1 MSQRPYNGPKSA
13 SNRNLP
19 MYLRVSA
26 AVVLALGV
34 LATPNAQTAMIP
46 LEEVRPGMVGIGRTV
61 FEGTTL
67 EDFKVHVLGVM
78 RNVIGPKRSLILA
91 RLEGGPLAKTGV
103 IAGMSGSPVYVDG
116 RLMGAVS
123 YSLGQFSTEP
133 IAGITPIAEMI
144 DATMMGGPARNT
156 RPVSLS
162 APFSPQQL
170 LEVWSGDLNRS
181 KPFVADPSHALLVSG
196 GSADLT
202 RVAAMLR
209 PIAVPMTATGFDA
222 SVIDPLSASFTAAG
236 FVPMSASQA
245 QTARV
250 TATEDRPLRPGDA
263 VGVGL
268 LTGDFELGATG
279 TVTHV
284 DGDRVYAFGHPL
296 YNLGPTQF
304 PMTRAV
310 VQVVLPSLMSSSKLA
325 SFGDVIGTVQQDRAT
340 AIAGRLGPA
349 PSLIPVTI
357 TLNSDRAPSKT
368 FNFGVV
374 RDFTFTP
381 LLTYLSVA
389 NVLQSYER
397 AAGPASYS
405 IRGSA
410 SIKSQGDLSFED
422 IFTGEQPAGGAAAY
436 VAGPLTALLKNSG
449 EPVDVEKIALT
460 IDASEQQRSARIER
474 VWLDTARPRS
484 GQKAVVNV
492 ALRSARGEEIV
503 RQVPIEIPANVS
515 GPLQL
520 IVADAARTTA
530 DDRRDTRGADMQRVS
545 NLMRTFNR
553 ARRNNRLY
561 VRLTSPDSGAVVNGE
576 PMAGLP
582 PSVLAVMEADRN
594 GGMVGS
600 LRSMTR
606 GEWELALDFAVSG
619 ARQLTLSLDQP

>member
-1 MSQRPYNGPKSA
+1 MHLKV
-13 SNRNLP
+13 L
-19 MYLRVSA
+19 A
-26 AVVLALGV
+26 ALVLALGV
-34 LATPNAQTAMIP
+34 LATPNAQTAMVP
-46 LEEVRPGMVGIGRTV
+46 LEEVRPGMVGVGRTV
-61 FEGTTL
+61 FQGTEL

-91 RLEGGPLAKTGV
+91 RLKGGPLAKTGV

-144 DATMMGGPARNT
+144 DATMMGGPARTT
-156 RPVSLS
+156 RPVAIG

-170 LEVWSGDLNRS
+170 IEVWSRDLNRS
-181 KPFVADPSHALLVSG
+181 QPFVTDPSQALLVSG
-196 GSADLT
+196 ASADLT
-202 RVAAMLR
+202 RVSAMLR
-209 PIAVPMTATGFDA
+209 PIAVPMTASGFDA
-222 SVIDPLSASFTAAG
+222 SVIDPLAPSLTAAG
-236 FVPMSASQA
+236 FVPMSASQT
-245 QTARV
+245 QTRV
-250 TATEDRPLRPGDA
+250 NATEDRPLRPGDA

-340 AIAGRLGPA
+340 AIAGRLGPG

-389 NVLQSYER
+389 NVLTSYER
-397 AAGPASYS
+397 GAGPASYA

-436 VAGPLTALLKNSG
+436 VAGPLTALLKNTG
-449 EPVDVEKIALT
+449 EAVDVEKIALT
-460 IDASEQQRSARIER
+460 IDASEDQRSARIER
-474 VWLDTARPRS
+474 VWLDTTRPRS

-492 ALRSARGEEIV
+492 SLRSARGDEIV
-503 RQVPIEIPANVS
+503 RQVPIEIPANLS
-515 GPLQL
+515 GSLQL

-530 DDRRDTRGADMQRVS
+530 DDRRDTRGADLQRVS
-545 NLMRTFNR
+545 QLVRTFNR
-553 ARRNNRLY
+553 ARKNNRLY

-594 GGMVGS
+594 SGSVGA

-606 GEWELALDFAVSG
+606 GEWEVALDFAVTGS
-619 ARQLTLSLDQP
+619 RQLTLSLDQP

>member
-1 MSQRPYNGPKSA
+1 
-13 SNRNLP
+13 
-19 MYLRVSA
+19 MYLRLFA
-26 AVVLALGV
+26 ASFLAIGVL
-34 LATPNAQTAMIP
+34 LATPSAQTATLP
-46 LEEVRPGMVGIGRTV
+46 LDEVRPGMVGVGRTV
-61 FEGTTL
+61 FAGTEL

-123 YSLGQFSTEP
+123 YALGQFSTEP
-133 IAGITPIAEMI
+133 IAGITPIAEML
-144 DATMMGGPARNT
+144 DATMMGTPARST

-162 APFSPQQL
+162 WPATPREL
-170 LEVWSGDLNRS
+170 LDIWSRDLGRAR
-181 KPFVADPSHALLVSG
+181 PFVDDPSHALIVSG
-196 GSADLT
+196 GSTDLT
-202 RVAAMLR
+202 RVTAMLR
-209 PIAVPMTATGFDA
+209 PITVPMITSGFDA
-222 SVIDPLSASFTAAG
+222 SVIDPFAPSLSAAG
-236 FVPMSASQA
+236 FVPMSSAQSPGITASN
-245 QTARV
+245 
-250 TATEDRPLRPGDA
+250 DRPLRPGDA

-284 DGDRVYAFGHPL
+284 DGDKVYAFGHPL

-325 SFGDVIGTVQQDRAT
+325 SFGEVIGTVQQDRAT

-357 TLNSDRAPSKT
+357 TLNSDRGPSRT

-389 NVLQSYER
+389 NVLVSYER
-397 AAGPASYS
+397 GAGPASYA

-410 SIKSQGDLSFED
+410 SIRSQGDLSFED
-422 IFTGEQPAGGAAAY
+422 IFTGDQPAGGAAAY

-449 EPVDVEKIALT
+449 EAVDVDKISLT
-460 IDASEQQRSARIER
+460 IDATEQQRSARIER
-474 VWLDTARPRS
+474 VWLDTTRPRS
-484 GQKAVVNV
+484 GQNAVVHV
-492 ALRSARGEEIV
+492 AMRSARGEEIV
-503 RQVPIEIPANVS
+503 RQVPIEIPANLS
-515 GPLQL
+515 GSLQL

-545 NLMRTFNR
+545 QMMRTFNR
-553 ARRNNRLY
+553 ARKNNRLY
-561 VRLTSPDSGAVVNGE
+561 VRLTTADSGAVVNGE

-582 PSVLAVMEADRN
+582 PSVLSVLEADRN
-594 GGMVGS
+594 SGSVNS
-600 LRSMTR
+600 LRTMTR
-606 GEWELALDFAVSG
+606 GEWELALDFAVTG
-619 ARQLTLSLDQP
+619 ARQLTLTLDQP

>member
-1 MSQRPYNGPKSA
+1 
-13 SNRNLP
+13 
-19 MYLRVSA
+19 MYLKVFA
-26 AVVLALGV
+26 AAVLALGV
-34 LATPNAQTAMIP
+34 LATPNAQTTTLP
-46 LEEVRPGMVGIGRTV
+46 LDEVRPGMVGVGRTV
-61 FEGTTL
+61 FQGTEL

-123 YSLGQFSTEP
+123 YALGQFSTEP
-133 IAGITPIAEMI
+133 IAGITPIAEML
-144 DATMMGGPARNT
+144 DATMMSAPSRVT
-156 RPVSLS
+156 RPVSIGLP
-162 APFSPQQL
+162 ASPREL
-170 LEVWSGDLNRS
+170 LEMWARDLGRAQ
-181 KPFVADPSHALLVSG
+181 PFVSDPSQALIVSG
-196 GSADLT
+196 ASADLT
-202 RVAAMLR
+202 RVSAMLR
-209 PIAVPMTATGFDA
+209 PIAVPMIASGFDA
-222 SVIDPLSASFTAAG
+222 SVIDPLSPSLSAAG
-236 FVPMSASQA
+236 FVPMSSSPSQ
-245 QTARV
+245 ARV

-263 VGVGL
+263 LGVAL

-340 AIAGRLGPA
+340 AIAGRLGAA

-389 NVLQSYER
+389 NVLTSYER
-397 AAGPASYS
+397 GAGPASYA

-436 VAGPLTALLKNSG
+436 IAGPLSALLKNSG

-460 IDASEQQRSARIER
+460 IDAAEHQRSARIER
-474 VWLDTARPRS
+474 VWLNTTRPRA
-484 GQKAVVNV
+484 GEKAIVHV
-492 ALRSARGEEIV
+492 ALRSSRGEEIV
-503 RQVPIEIPANVS
+503 RQLPIEIPANLS
-515 GPLQL
+515 GSLQL
-520 IVADAARTTA
+520 IVADAVRTTA
-530 DDRRDTRGADMQRVS
+530 DDRRETRGADMQRVS
-545 NLMRTFNR
+545 QMMRTFNR

-582 PSVLAVMEADRN
+582 PSVLAVIDADRN
-594 GGMVGS
+594 SGTVS
-600 LRSMTR
+600 ALRSMTR
-606 GEWELALDFAVSG
+606 GEWELALDFAVTG

>member
-1 MSQRPYNGPKSA
+1 
-13 SNRNLP
+13 
-19 MYLRVSA
+19 MYLRIFA
-26 AVVLALGV
+26 ALVLAIGV
-34 LATPNAQTAMIP
+34 LATPNAQTAMMP
-46 LEEVRPGMVGIGRTV
+46 LEEVRPGMVGVGRTV
-61 FEGTTL
+61 FQGTEL

-144 DATMMGGPARNT
+144 DATMIGGPART
-156 RPVSLS
+156 LRPVSLD

-170 LEVWSGDLNRS
+170 LAIWSRDLNQAQ
-181 KPFVADPSHALLVSG
+181 PFIKEPSQALLVSG
-196 GSADLT
+196 ASADLT
-202 RVAAMLR
+202 RVGAMLR
-209 PIAVPMTATGFDA
+209 PIAVPMTASGFDA
-222 SVIDPLSASFTAAG
+222 SVIDPLSPSLTAAG
-236 FVPMSASQA
+236 FVPMSSSQA
-245 QTARV
+245 QAPRV
-250 TATEDRPLRPGDA
+250 TASDDRPLRPGDA

-304 PMTRAV
+304 PMTKAT
-310 VQVVLPSLMSSSKLA
+310 VQVVLPSLMASSKLA
-325 SFGDVIGTVQQDRAT
+325 SFGEVIGTVQQDRAT
-340 AIAGRLGPA
+340 AIAGRIGPA
-349 PSLIPVTI
+349 PSLIPLTI

-397 AAGPASYS
+397 GAGPASYA

-436 VAGPLTALLKNSG
+436 IAGPLTALLKNTG
-449 EPVDVEKIALT
+449 ESVDVEKISLT
-460 IDASEQQRSARIER
+460 IDATEQQRSARIER
-474 VWLDTARPRS
+474 VWLDTTRPRA
-484 GQKAVVNV
+484 GQKTVLHV
-492 ALRSARGEEIV
+492 AMRSVGGEELV

-515 GPLQL
+515 GSLQL
-520 IVADAARTTA
+520 IVADAARTAA
-530 DDRRDTRGADMQRVS
+530 DDRRDTRGADLQRVS
-545 NLMRTFNR
+545 QLMRTFNR
-553 ARRNNRLY
+553 ARKNNRLY
-561 VRLTSPDSGAVVNGE
+561 VRLTSNESGAVVNGE

-594 GGMVGS
+594 SGTVGS

-606 GEWELALDFAVSG
+606 GEWEIPLDFAVTGS
-619 ARQLTLSLDQP
+619 RQLTLSLDQP

>member
-1 MSQRPYNGPKSA
+1 MLS
-13 SNRNLP
+13 LD
-19 MYLRVSA
+19 
-26 AVVLALGV
+26 
-34 LATPNAQTAMIP
+34 
-46 LEEVRPGMVGIGRTV
+46 EVRPGMVGNGRTV
-61 FEGTTL
+61 FSGTEL
-67 EDFKVHVLGVM
+67 ADFKVHVLGVM

-123 YSLGQFSTEP
+123 YALGQFSTEP

-144 DATMMGGPARNT
+144 DATALNAPARST
-156 RPVSLS
+156 RPVALS
-162 APFSPQQL
+162 FPASPREL
-170 LEVWSGDLNRS
+170 LQIWSHDLGRAR
-181 KPFVADPSHALLVSG
+181 PFVDEPSQALVLSG
-196 GSADLT
+196 AAGDLT
-202 RVAAMLR
+202 RMSAMLR
-209 PIAVPMTATGFDA
+209 PITVPIIASGFDA
-222 SVIDPLSASFTAAG
+222 SVLDPLTPAFSAAG
-236 FVPMSASQA
+236 FVPVSSPQSSNV
-245 QTARV
+245 ARV
-250 TATEDRPLRPGDA
+250 TNDRPLRPGDA
-263 VGVGL
+263 LGVGL

-304 PMTRAV
+304 PMTRAT
-310 VQVVLPSLMSSSKLA
+310 VQVVLPSLMSSAKLA
-325 SFGDVIGTVQQDRAT
+325 SFDEVIGTVQQDRAT

-357 TLNSDRAPSKT
+357 TLNSDRGPSRT

-389 NVLQSYER
+389 NVLVSYER
-397 AAGPASYS
+397 AAGPASFA

-410 SIKSQGDLSFED
+410 SIRSEGELAFED
-422 IFTGEQPAGGAAAY
+422 IFTGDQATGGAAAY
-436 VAGPLTALLKNSG
+436 VAGPLTALLKNTG
-449 EPVDVEKIALT
+449 ETVDVERISLT

-474 VWLDTARPRS
+474 VWLDTPRPRA
-484 GQKAVVNV
+484 GQRATVNV
-492 ALRSARGEEIV
+492 ALRTVRGQEIV
-503 RQVPIEIPANVS
+503 RQVPIDIPANLS
-515 GPLQL
+515 GSLQL
-520 IVADAARTTA
+520 VVADAARTTA

-545 NLMRTFNR
+545 QLMRTFNR

-582 PSVLAVMEADRN
+582 PSVLSVFEADRN
-594 GGMVGS
+594 SGTVAS
-600 LRSMTR
+600 LRSTTR
-606 GEWELALDFAVSG
+606 GEWELALDFAVTGS
-619 ARQLTLSLDQP
+619 RQLTLSLDQP

>member
-1 MSQRPYNGPKSA
+1 MLS
-13 SNRNLP
+13 LD
-19 MYLRVSA
+19 
-26 AVVLALGV
+26 
-34 LATPNAQTAMIP
+34 
-46 LEEVRPGMVGIGRTV
+46 EVRPGMVGNGRTV
-61 FEGTTL
+61 FSGTEL
-67 EDFKVHVLGVM
+67 ADFKVHVLGVM

-123 YSLGQFSTEP
+123 YALGQFSTEP

-144 DATMMGGPARNT
+144 DATALNAPARST
-156 RPVSLS
+156 RPVALS
-162 APFSPQQL
+162 FPAAPREL
-170 LEVWSGDLNRS
+170 LQIWSHDLGRAR
-181 KPFVADPSHALLVSG
+181 PFVDEPSQALVLSG
-196 GSADLT
+196 AAGDLT
-202 RVAAMLR
+202 RMSAMLR
-209 PIAVPMTATGFDA
+209 PITVPIIASGFDA
-222 SVIDPLSASFTAAG
+222 SVLDPLTPAFSAAG
-236 FVPMSASQA
+236 FVPVSSPQSSNV
-245 QTARV
+245 ARV
-250 TATEDRPLRPGDA
+250 TNDRPLRPGDA
-263 VGVGL
+263 LGVGL

-304 PMTRAV
+304 PMTRAT
-310 VQVVLPSLMSSSKLA
+310 VQVVLPSLMSSAKLA
-325 SFGDVIGTVQQDRAT
+325 SFDEVIGTVQQDRAT

-357 TLNSDRAPSKT
+357 TLNSDRGPSRT

-389 NVLQSYER
+389 NVLVSYER
-397 AAGPASYS
+397 AAGPASFA

-410 SIKSQGDLSFED
+410 SIRSEGELAFED
-422 IFTGEQPAGGAAAY
+422 IFTGDQATGGAAAY
-436 VAGPLTALLKNSG
+436 VAGPLTALLKNTG
-449 EPVDVEKIALT
+449 ETVDVERISLT

-474 VWLDTARPRS
+474 VWLDTPRPRA
-484 GQKAVVNV
+484 GQRATVNV
-492 ALRSARGEEIV
+492 ALRTVRGQEIV
-503 RQVPIEIPANVS
+503 RQVPIDIPANLS
-515 GPLQL
+515 GSLQL
-520 IVADAARTTA
+520 VVADAARTTA

-545 NLMRTFNR
+545 QLMRTFNR

-582 PSVLAVMEADRN
+582 PSVLSVFEADRN
-594 GGMVGS
+594 SGTVAS
-600 LRSMTR
+600 LRSNTR
-606 GEWELALDFAVSG
+606 GEWELALDFAVTGS
-619 ARQLTLSLDQP
+619 RQLTLSLDQP

>member
-1 MSQRPYNGPKSA
+1 
-13 SNRNLP
+13 
-19 MYLRVSA
+19 MYLRIFA
-26 AVVLALGV
+26 ASFLAIGVL
-34 LATPNAQTAMIP
+34 LATPTAQTTTLP
-46 LEEVRPGMVGIGRTV
+46 LDEVRPGMVGVGRTV
-61 FEGTTL
+61 FAGTEL

-123 YSLGQFSTEP
+123 YALGQFSTEP
-133 IAGITPIAEMI
+133 IAGITPIAEML
-144 DATMMGGPARNT
+144 DATMMSGPARST
-156 RPVSLS
+156 RPVSLTWP
-162 APFSPQQL
+162 ASPREL
-170 LEVWSGDLNRS
+170 LDIWSRDLGRAR
-181 KPFVADPSHALLVSG
+181 PFVDDPSHALIVSG
-196 GSADLT
+196 GSTDLT
-202 RVAAMLR
+202 RVSAMLR
-209 PIAVPMTATGFDA
+209 PITVPMMTSGFDA
-222 SVIDPLSASFTAAG
+222 SVIDPFAPSLSAAG
-236 FVPMSASQA
+236 FVPMSSSQSPA
-245 QTARV
+245 TGV
-250 TATEDRPLRPGDA
+250 TASNDRPIRPGDA

-284 DGDRVYAFGHPL
+284 DGDKVYAFGHPL

-325 SFGDVIGTVQQDRAT
+325 SFGEVIGTVQQDRAT

-357 TLNSDRAPSKT
+357 TLNSDRAPSRT

-389 NVLQSYER
+389 NVLVSYER
-397 AAGPASYS
+397 GAGPASYA

-410 SIKSQGDLSFED
+410 SIRSQGDLSFED
-422 IFTGEQPAGGAAAY
+422 IFTGDQPAGGAAAY

-449 EPVDVEKIALT
+449 EPVDVEKISLT
-460 IDASEQQRSARIER
+460 IDATEQQRSARIER
-474 VWLDTARPRS
+474 VWLDTTRPRS
-484 GQKAVVNV
+484 GQNAVVHV
-492 ALRSARGEEIV
+492 AMRSARGEEIV
-503 RQVPIEIPANVS
+503 RQVPIAIPANLS
-515 GPLQL
+515 GSLQL

-545 NLMRTFNR
+545 QMMRTFNR

-561 VRLTSPDSGAVVNGE
+561 VRLTTPDSGAVVNGE

-582 PSVLAVMEADRN
+582 PSVLSVLEADRN
-594 GGMVGS
+594 SGS
-600 LRSMTR
+600 VATLRTTTR
-606 GEWELALDFAVSG
+606 GEWELALDFAVTGS
-619 ARQLTLSLDQP
+619 RQLTLTLDQP